1 MPRTLDRGRST
12 IYYGFAEQHLYYTR
26 GRNAC
31 WSRPNKEPSQAR
43 YGPVRRC
50 NILVYRRRES
60 IQTATV
66 NLTSCRPPPR
76 GCRRQGRR
84 LAAATTERRARRR
97 REAGRPRRCAGKA
110 VRAKEDVQEERDSSD
125 VLGENHSASTMT
137 TTSRSLSRDL
147 TQWPATDRVLSTDR
161 TADDHSTFIPSRTA
175 ADSLCGPETAT
186 VRRRKCEK
194 LDFSSCGEKDLQLD
208 RKRFADRQQF
218 CQHYSTRFFRAA
230 CAVDLWSKSG
240 WSPGG
245 HKGGS
250 RRLSQGWRV
259 EKGYPSPPRN
269 GYECSPPNKGYREET
284 IPLPRKINLSLK
296 MTCFDKFWVV
306 YFVRALP
313 DTATDASNLLLGILK
328 HDKVSGDNLH

>member
-1 MPRTLDRGRST
+1 
-12 IYYGFAEQHLYYTR
+12 
-26 GRNAC
+26 
-31 WSRPNKEPSQAR
+31 
-43 YGPVRRC
+43 
-50 NILVYRRRES
+50 
-60 IQTATV
+60 
-66 NLTSCRPPPR
+66 
-76 GCRRQGRR
+76 
-84 LAAATTERRARRR
+84 
-97 REAGRPRRCAGKA
+97 
-110 VRAKEDVQEERDSSD
+110 
-125 VLGENHSASTMT
+125 MT

-269 GYECSPPNKGYREET
+269 GYECFPPNKGYREET

-313 DTATDASNLLLGILK
+313 DKNVEFSAWSCDLVDVEEALSGSTEYAIRVMGLVSFLLQQMQAICCLEFWNMTKSRGTICISAPLIILGDSSPCPLCFMPMQLTRK
-328 HDKVSGDNLH
+328 SAG